1 MSIKNSRSCHLPT
14 PERPSPCHPAPWR
27 QIKATLYERI
37 NDTLPDVVETVG
49 SHLIPAPP
57 TPIPTSSSSDDDMFI
72 KRLHRALELALFG
85 QEVRCRLYG
94 REIAE
99 NTRPGHSPQGL
110 RERLLLEAWED
121 IDSSSDSGSATPIE
135 GTTPPSCD
143 EDNSRLESPVQN
155 DMAEDSCVESET
167 KTRDWGGSNAGGQ
180 TAMNRLLSYSSILA
194 QNAACLT
201 TENSWDRVKILG
213 FACSSIKNSIYSQM
227 TENGHTTA
235 NLSPAHATKTAL
247 T

>member
-1 MSIKNSRSCHLPT
+1 MSTKQSRSYHLPT

-37 NDTLPDVVETVG
+37 NDVTLPDVVETAG

-57 TPIPTSSSSDDDMFI
+57 TPIPTSSSSGDDVFI

-85 QEVRCRLYG
+85 QEVRCSLYG

-110 RERLLLEAWED
+110 RERRLREAWED

-143 EDNSRLESPVQN
+143 EDNSRLETPVKN
-155 DMAEDSCVESET
+155 DMAKKKIPASSRKRKRETGEDE
-167 KTRDWGGSNAGGQ
+167 GG
-180 TAMNRLLSYSSILA
+180 
-194 QNAACLT
+194 
-201 TENSWDRVKILG
+201 RVKRRRTSG
-213 FACSSIKNSIYSQM
+213 D
-227 TENGHTTA
+227 
-235 NLSPAHATKTAL
+235 
-247 T
+247 